1 MKISVIQMNMRA
13 NDTEYNFA
21 HAEELLK
28 RAGENSDAV
37 ILPETWNT
45 GFFPKDNI
53 RSLADKNA
61 SRTKELFSRI
71 SKEYK
76 TAVIGGSVTE
86 ERNGKIYN
94 TCYIFNKAGE
104 CISSYSKTHLFSY
117 MKEDCFYEKGGGTA
131 LFELNGIKAGVIIC
145 YDLRFP
151 ELARKLAASGA
162 EILFVPC
169 QWPAER
175 TELMKTLIKGRA
187 AENQMYSVLCNSCGE
202 FGETVYGGHSLIADP
217 LGEIISEAGENEE
230 ILSLEIDTEKVK
242 ALRHEFKV
250 FSDLREDLYR

>member
-21 HAEELLK
+21 RAEELLK
-28 RAGENSDAV
+28 RAAKSSDAV

-45 GFFPKDNI
+45 GFFPKNNI

-71 SKEYK
+71 SGEYK

-86 ERNGKIYN
+86 EKDGRIYN

-117 MKEDCFYEKGGGTA
+117 MDEDSFYEKGDRTA
-131 LFELNGIKAGVIIC
+131 LFEINGIKAGVLIC

-151 ELARKLAASGA
+151 ELARKLAVSGA

-169 QWPAER
+169 QWPAR
-175 TELMKTLIKGRA
+175 RVELMKTLIKGRA
-187 AENQMYSVLCNSCGE
+187 AENQMFAVLCNSSGE
-202 FGETVYGGHSLIADP
+202 YGETVYGGHSLIADP
-217 LGEIISEAGENEE
+217 LGEIIGEAGEKEE

-250 FSDLREDLYR
+250 FSDIREDLYR